1 MRRRLKRPYVI
12 NVAYYLK
19 RLNSTFPR
27 IDYFSPLKHNLLSP
41 KNKSINILLLA
52 FFQSEGLLL
61 TDPLS
66 FYLSENILILL
77 SF

>member
-1 MRRRLKRPYVI
+1 MPI
-12 NVAYYLK
+12 
-19 RLNSTFPR
+19 
-27 IDYFSPLKHNLLSP
+27 
-41 KNKSINILLLA
+41 ILLLA